1 MTNMSA
7 FLLEIIT
14 PERIAYSD
22 SVEMV
27 TAPSATG
34 VVGILHGHVPFFA
47 RLVEGEVKI
56 TRNGEES
63 YLAIGG
69 GFLEVTPEKSIILV
83 TSAYHAEE
91 INEQEVIEAKK
102 RAEEALASK
111 PTGFALIEAQSL
123 FKRSIIAMKVM
134 RRKRISTHS
143 AALPS

>member
-1 MTNMSA
+1 MST
-7 FLLEIIT
+7 FQLEITT
-14 PERIAYSD
+14 PERIAFSD
-22 SVEMV
+22 QVEMV
-27 TAPSATG
+27 VAPSASG
-34 VVGILHGHVPFFA
+34 VVGILHGHVPLFT

-56 TRNGEES
+56 TRDGEDS

-69 GFLEVTPEKSIILV
+69 GFLEVTPDKSIILV

-111 PTGFALIEAQSL
+111 PTGAALIEAQSS

-134 RRKRISTHS
+134 RRHKTYRH
-143 AALPS
+143 